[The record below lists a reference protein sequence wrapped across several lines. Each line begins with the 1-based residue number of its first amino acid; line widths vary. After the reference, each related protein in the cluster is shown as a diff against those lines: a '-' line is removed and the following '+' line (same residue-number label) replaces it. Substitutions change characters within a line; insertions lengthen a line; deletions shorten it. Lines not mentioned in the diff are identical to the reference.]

1 METKKRILVVEDD
14 KSLLPMITYNIEKNG
29 FQVSSA
35 TNGEDAL
42 LLMKEEIPSLAIFDW
57 MIPAP
62 SGLELCKIVRRK
74 PETSNLPIIM
84 LTAKE
89 EEEDRVRGLD
99 CGADDYITKPFSPA
113 ELIARIKALL
123 RRSSSSV
130 DQILE
135 FEDIKIVTNQHKV
148 YRGEA
153 RVHLG
158 PLEYK
163 LLKHFLENPGRVFS
177 REQLL
182 DSVWGRDI
190 YVEQRT
196 VDTHIR
202 RLRKAVN
209 LNGKKNLIRT
219 IRATGYSIDK
229 DKNFL

>member
-1 METKKRILVVEDD
+1 METKKTILVVEDD

-29 FQVSSA
+29 FQVNSA

-123 RRSSSSV
+123 RRSSSSA

-148 YRGEA
+148 YRGGA

-182 DSVWGRDI
+182 DSVWGHGI

-229 DKNFL
+229 D

>member
-1 METKKRILVVEDD
+1 METKKKILVVEDD

-89 EEEDRVRGLD
+89 EEEDRIKGLD

-123 RRSSSSV
+123 RRSSSSQ
-130 DQILE
+130 DQVLE
-135 FEDIKIVTNQHKV
+135 FEDIKILTNQHKV

-158 PLEYK
+158 PTEYK
-163 LLKHFLENPGRVFS
+163 LLKHFIENPGRVYS

-182 DSVWGRDI
+182 DSVWGHEI
-190 YVEQRT
+190 YVESRT

-202 RLRKAVN
+202 RLRKAIN
-209 LNGKKNLIRT
+209 LKGTKNFIRT
-219 IRATGYSIDK
+219 VRAAGYSIDIQ
-229 DKNFL
+229 

>member
-1 METKKRILVVEDD
+1 METKKTILVVEDD

-29 FQVSSA
+29 FQVRSA

-42 LLMKEEIPSLAIFDW
+42 LLIKEETPSLAIFDW
-57 MIPAP
+57 MIPEP

-74 PETSNLPIIM
+74 PETSNLPIII

-123 RRSSSSV
+123 RRSSSSQ
-130 DQILE
+130 DQVLE
-135 FEDIKIVTNQHKV
+135 FEDIKILTNQHKV

-158 PLEYK
+158 PTEYK
-163 LLKHFLENPGRVFS
+163 LLKHFIENPGRVYS

-182 DSVWGRDI
+182 DSVWGHGI
-190 YVEQRT
+190 YIESRT

-202 RLRKAVN
+202 RLRKALN
-209 LNGKKNLIRT
+209 LKGKKNLIRT

-229 DKNFL
+229 D

>member
-1 METKKRILVVEDD
+1 METKKKILVVEDD

-29 FQVSSA
+29 FQVRSA

-123 RRSSSSV
+123 RRSSSSA

-148 YRGEA
+148 YRGGA

-163 LLKHFLENPGRVFS
+163 LLKNFLENPGRVFS

-182 DSVWGRDI
+182 DSVWGHGI

-209 LNGKKNLIRT
+209 LKGKKNLIRT

-229 DKNFL
+229 D

>member
-1 METKKRILVVEDD
+1 M
-14 KSLLPMITYNIEKNG
+14 
-29 FQVSSA
+29 
-35 TNGEDAL
+35 
-42 LLMKEEIPSLAIFDW
+42 
-57 MIPAP
+57 
-62 SGLELCKIVRRK
+62 
-74 PETSNLPIIM
+74 
-84 LTAKE
+84 
-89 EEEDRVRGLD
+89 D

-123 RRSSSSV
+123 RRSSSSA

-148 YRGEA
+148 YRGGA

-182 DSVWGRDI
+182 DSVWGHGI

-209 LNGKKNLIRT
+209 LKGKKNLIRT

-229 DKNFL
+229 D